1 MPRASAPREVRAPAR
16 PRRAVRPPILR
27 TAHDGERH
35 ATWLELFFDLCFVA
49 AVAALTHDLRAD
61 PTLGGLLRFAGLFV
75 PVWWAWTS
83 YSWYA
88 TGFDNDDDAY
98 RVAMLAAMLGVIALA
113 VGVEGVHHGQIA
125 GFVLAYAFM
134 QGLLAL
140 LFLRSRRH
148 ATSERAFTTVY
159 ALGDALGAAAWLGS
173 LWVPPGLRPAMWT
186 LAMLVLMGTPM
197 IAARAMPMEAFDSTH
212 IAERY
217 GQFTLIVLGE
227 SIVAVVAATAA
238 TGWNAGALLTA
249 AGGFGLAACV
259 WWIYFEFIKA
269 SSLTRDNLVRAF
281 VWGYGHL
288 LIFAGIAAAAAG
300 VQLAVMSAA
309 AERAIGASAA
319 LVLGGGTIAYLVAI
333 ALIHRTTVRRTDA
346 MLIARLIAALI
357 IAALAVAGAVLP
369 APVFVGWVLAALGGE
384 AVFEIVRA
392 RRMEQAT

>member
-1 MPRASAPREVRAPAR
+1 MQRAFAPREARAPAA
-16 PRRAVRPPILR
+16 PRRATRRPTLR
-27 TAHDGERH
+27 TVHDGERH

-49 AVAALTHDLRAD
+49 AAAALTHDLRAD

-113 VGVEGVHHGQIA
+113 VGIEGVHRGRVA

-148 ATSERAFTTVY
+148 ATHERAFTTTY
-159 ALGDALGAAAWLGS
+159 ALGDALGAAVWLAS
-173 LWVPPGLRPAMWT
+173 LWAPPSLRPAIWAV
-186 LAMLVLMGTPM
+186 AMLVLMVTPM
-197 IAARAMPMEAFDSTH
+197 IAARSMPMEAFDSGH

-249 AGGFGLAACV
+249 AAGFGLAACV
-259 WWIYFEFIKA
+259 WWIYFEFIRA
-269 SSLTRDNLVRAF
+269 SSISRDNLARAF

-300 VQLAVMSAA
+300 VQLAVMRAA
-309 AERAIGASAA
+309 AGRGIGVSAS
-319 LVLGGGTIAYLVAI
+319 LVLGGGTIAYLAAI
-333 ALIHRTTVRRTDA
+333 ALIHRTTEMRSDGTFV
-346 MLIARLIAALI
+346 ARLL
-357 IAALAVAGAVLP
+357 AALAIAVLSAFGAGMP
-369 APVFVGWVLAALGGE
+369 APVFVGLVLAALGGE
-384 AVFEIVRA
+384 ALFEIVRA
-392 RRMEQAT
+392 RGVERTG